1 MKLSF
6 LNDTIKTHSNQA
18 EKENGGKDMINGFRY
33 FVKNNM
39 EIILDT
45 STAMHYEGF
54 SKFVEENERDI
65 EASGKKIQV
74 LSAVWF
80 ELIRNYNSVD
90 KEKAEAANQAIAI
103 LSSHRNIFK
112 IDEGKEIFQ
121 DEIEDAFADKGILSK
136 LTLDKTEVS
145 ILLITN
151 DRMLSKDAL
160 EINHQA
166 SCKGY
171 KISTCCHKNILLN

>member
-54 SKFVEENERDI
+54 SKFVEEI
-65 EASGKKIQV
+65 
-74 LSAVWF
+74 
-80 ELIRNYNSVD
+80 
-90 KEKAEAANQAIAI
+90 
-103 LSSHRNIFK
+103 
-112 IDEGKEIFQ
+112 
-121 DEIEDAFADKGILSK
+121 
-136 LTLDKTEVS
+136 
-145 ILLITN
+145 
-151 DRMLSKDAL
+151 
-160 EINHQA
+160 
-166 SCKGY
+166 
-171 KISTCCHKNILLN
+171 

>member
-39 EIILDT
+39 EIIIDT

-54 SKFVEENERDI
+54 SNFVEETERDI
-65 EASGKKIQV
+65 VASGKKIQV
-74 LSAVWF
+74 LSAVWV

-112 IDEGKEIFQ
+112 IDEGKKSF
-121 DEIEDAFADKGILSK
+121 
-136 LTLDKTEVS
+136 KT
-145 ILLITN
+145 
-151 DRMLSKDAL
+151 K
-160 EINHQA
+160 
-166 SCKGY
+166 
-171 KISTCCHKNILLN
+171 